1 MPEWNT
7 RLAVQYTRDTG
18 TGQAETVTISPIDSF
33 SPSFNMNVEALHSVE
48 ATHIG
53 AIFSPVAINFTLT
66 VKAIGDV
73 VGRLT
78 KLAID
83 GEQFNISLL
92 EQSGDDWTFSSFVL
106 QNCII
111 TSATPT
117 TATISGAPAATFSGF
132 SLAAS
137 VDPKAT
143 DAATLP

>member
-7 RLAVQYTRDTG
+7 RLAVQFTKTEP
-18 TGQAETVTISPIDSF
+18 GQPPVTQTISPIDSF
-33 SPSFNMNVEALHSVE
+33 SPSFNMNIETLHSVE

-53 AIFSPVAINFTLT
+53 AIFSPPSINFSLT
-66 VKAIGDV
+66 VKAIGDA

-78 KLAID
+78 KLALD
-83 GEQFNISLL
+83 GEQFDISLL
-92 EQSGDDWTFSSFVL
+92 EQVGDDWSFSSFVL
-106 QNCII
+106 RNCII

-137 VDPKAT
+137 VDPKAG
-143 DAATLP
+143 DLSTLP

>member
-7 RLAVQYTRDTG
+7 RLAVQYTKG
-18 TGQAETVTISPIDSF
+18 TETITVSPIDSF
-33 SPSFNMNVEALHSVE
+33 SPSFSMNIEPLHSVE
-48 ATHIG
+48 ASHIG
-53 AIFSPVAINFTLT
+53 AIFSPPSMNFTMT

-78 KLAID
+78 KLALD
-83 GEQFNISLL
+83 GELFDIALL
-92 EQSGDDWTFSSFVL
+92 EQSGDDWSFSSFVL
-106 QNCII
+106 RNCLI

-132 SLAAS
+132 SLAAA